1 MEKTLTVEMVPLLV
15 LVVQMEN
22 FQLLDQHQK
31 MTVHMVMIFATRLSC
46 FLYFKNNHLNS
57 LMGTFETVHEILN
70 DSFLYNKLQFPNFI
84 VYRLG
89 ELAIYRRVVGAWFGH
104 G

>member
-1 MEKTLTVEMVPLLV
+1 
-15 LVVQMEN
+15 
-22 FQLLDQHQK
+22 
-31 MTVHMVMIFATRLSC
+31 
-46 FLYFKNNHLNS
+46 
-57 LMGTFETVHEILN
+57 MGTFETVHEILN
-70 DSFLYNKLQFPNFI
+70 DSFLYNKVQFPNFI